1 MKHAPMVLLALSV
14 AGGVA
19 EAGEKPVVKR
29 TNPAT
34 LSKPSGYTHV
44 VTVSGGRT
52 VYVAG
57 QVALDQAGNLVGQ
70 GDLKA
75 QARQVFENLKTALA
89 SSEATFD
96 DVVKITVFMTDVSDL
111 QAFRETRNSYFTK
124 EPPASTLV
132 QVVRLA
138 RPEFLIEIEAVA
150 VVE

>member
-29 TNPAT
+29 MNPAT

-75 QARQVFENLKTALA
+75 QARQVFENLKAALA
-89 SSEATFD
+89 SSDATFD